1 MILFVVAMYEE
12 GNEILQDSIY
22 KNDLI
27 ITGIGKTNA
36 AMKLT
41 EYLSQHDVDYIIN
54 IGFAGGNIAYEVNDV
69 VIVNHA
75 SYHDFDLRLFG
86 YKKGQVPGYPE
97 IFSSNPYLLDKI
109 INALPHA
116 KMGHLYTGDYF
127 MTDRV
132 DEPAV
137 FDMEGTSLYQVAWH
151 FKVPIISVKLISDV
165 IGMDDHYNSYKSF
178 EQTQG
183 AKMLHDIYKK
193 IKEAF

>member
-41 EYLSQHDVDYIIN
+41 EYLSQHDVDYIVN

-109 INALPHA
+109 NNTLPHA

-178 EQTQG
+178 EQTKG

>member
-41 EYLSQHDVDYIIN
+41 EYLSQHDVDYIVN

-97 IFSSNPYLLDKI
+97 IFSSNSYLLDKI
-109 INALPHA
+109 NNALPHA

>member
-41 EYLSQHDVDYIIN
+41 EYLSQHDVDYIVN

-97 IFSSNPYLLDKI
+97 IFSSNSYLLDKI
-109 INALPHA
+109 NDALPHA

>member
-41 EYLSQHDVDYIIN
+41 EYLSQHDVDYIVN

-69 VIVNHA
+69 VIVDHA

-109 INALPHA
+109 NNALPHA

>member
-41 EYLSQHDVDYIIN
+41 EYLSQHDVDYIVN

-69 VIVNHA
+69 VIVDHA

-109 INALPHA
+109 NNALPHA

-127 MTDRV
+127 MKDRV